1 MATLKAIV
9 KKKKK
14 NGMYPVY
21 IRITQNRQFSYVRT
35 SWMVNDKGLS
45 DDKKDIIDPYVI
57 QQTSLMI
64 SDYYNKLNL
73 SDTSA
78 WSSSEIMNYLLEFGK
93 DLSFSEYTRNH
104 IEKMKAR
111 GQERTSRNYKWALQ
125 HLERFAGTDDLM
137 FSRLTSSFLNRWIES
152 LSVTN
157 RCKEQYPVCIREV
170 FKAAMKEYND
180 EELGIIKI
188 KNPWGKIVIPKADI
202 PEKRAISASMLRK
215 FFNVVPDRSRFTH
228 PLMELGQD
236 VALISF
242 CMCGLNAVDIFNA
255 EKGQYVDGIF
265 HYERRKTRN
274 SRSDKGYFEVR
285 VPEFLKPTFEKY
297 LSKNV
302 DSPWLF
308 EFHERLSTSDS
319 FCANVNIGIKQIW
332 EKVDPN
338 YKESLY
344 AFRHSWATIAQNE
357 CGASLAE
364 VDFGL
369 NHSMNRMARVYVK
382 IDYSPAWTLNEK
394 VIDFIFFSDKESR
407 EKSREKS
414 KTFERIS
421 KYNNVR
427 AEAYVMGKKLCA
439 LEDTGFSNVDQIMDK
454 LVTLLPKKV
463 RNTRVQFKI
472 TNVDKNLTQ
481 MYQRLVP

>member
-9 KKKKK
+9 KSRAK

-357 CGASLAE
+357 CGESLAE